1 MLKNK
6 LWFGHKLVA
15 SRRGDNLLGV
25 SMSQLSK
32 IESASYL
39 EKIALVAK
47 LSPLFSDSSTPFV
60 HSRFAERIFCL
71 DSGSQD
77 LARQDISFD
86 AKGSSLEGI
95 GVKTYVASSKSTAKV
110 EKVAEFTTYATQGR
124 FLGLAGE
131 ALAREVS
138 KLRNKRLAS
147 DCAEVEVDLAKSYY
161 HCIVRTP
168 GEIFYIEQDFGPV
181 NLETIVATDR
191 FGKETGSFLD
201 EGHVYFKD
209 DSHGYVFN
217 IAKNV
222 LYRRFDP
229 LKGFVSDSVN
239 LDQKYDLVSLMG
251 EIRKLMRDSVPNEFD
266 SAIRDAAEDFVVLP
280 LYSSTQKTV
289 SEASGI
295 NQWNAKG
302 RVRKFSEAYIP
313 VPREVHKTRPN
324 FFPARDVTFNLKLPN
339 GAIVLAS
346 ICQQG
351 DKALMSN
358 PNTELCRWLF
368 STIDGSFQEAERRMG
383 TENKPYTYSD
393 LLAIGKDA
401 VKVRRVVGKS
411 WGYEMESAPIGS
423 YEAFIEGL
431 DF

>member
-25 SMSQLSK
+25 PMSQLSK
-32 IESASYL
+32 LESASYL
-39 EKIALVAK
+39 EKIAMVAK

-86 AKGSSLEGI
+86 AKGASLEGV

-110 EKVAEFTTYATQGR
+110 EKVAEFTTYATQGK
-124 FLGLAGE
+124 FVGLAGE

-138 KLRNKRLAS
+138 QLRNKRLAS
-147 DCAEVEVDLAKSYY
+147 DCAEVEIDLGKSFY

-168 GEIFYIEQDFGPV
+168 GEIFFIEQDFGLV
-181 NLETIVATDR
+181 NVETIVATDR
-191 FGKETGSFLD
+191 FGKETGSFLN

-229 LKGFVSDSVN
+229 LKGFVSDSVK
-239 LDQKYDLVSLMG
+239 LDQKYDLVSLME
-251 EIRKLMRDSVPNEFD
+251 EIKKLMEVPGANESD
-266 SAIRDAAEDFVVLP
+266 TAISDVADDFVVLP
-280 LYSSTQKTV
+280 LYSPTQKAV
-289 SEASGI
+289 SAASGI

-313 VPREVHKTRPN
+313 VPRDVHNTRPN

-339 GAIVLAS
+339 GATVLAS
-346 ICQQG
+346 ICQEG

-368 STIDGSFQEAERRMG
+368 STIDGSFEEAERRMG
-383 TENKPYTYSD
+383 TENNPYTYSD

-401 VKVRRVVGKS
+401 VKVRRVSGHS
-411 WGYEMESAPIGS
+411 WDYEMESAPIGS
-423 YEAFIEGL
+423 YEAFIEGF
-431 DF
+431 DS

>member
-6 LWFGHKLVA
+6 LWFGHKLVGC
-15 SRRGDNLLGV
+15 RRGENLLGV

-32 IESASYL
+32 IESATYL

-95 GVKTYVASSKSTAKV
+95 GVKTYVASSKATAKV
-110 EKVAEFTTYATQGR
+110 EKVAEFTTYATQGK
-124 FLGLAGE
+124 FVGLAGE

-138 KLRNKRLAS
+138 QLRNKRLAS
-147 DCAEVEVDLAKSYY
+147 DCAEVEVDLVKSFY

-168 GEIFYIEQDFGPV
+168 GEIFFIEQDFGPV
-181 NLETIVATDR
+181 NLESIVPTDR
-191 FGKETGSFLD
+191 FGKEVGAFLN

-209 DSHGYVFN
+209 ESHGYVFN

-229 LKGFVSDSVN
+229 TKGFVSQSVK
-239 LDQKYDLVSLMG
+239 LDQKYDFVSLMD
-251 EIRKLMRDSVPNEFD
+251 EIKKLMEAVPVD
-266 SAIRDAAEDFVVLP
+266 RPDAQVAETIEDFVVLP
-280 LYSSTQKTV
+280 LYSPSQKAV
-289 SEASGI
+289 PAASGI

-302 RVRKFSEAYIP
+302 RTRKFSEAYIP
-313 VPREVHKTRPN
+313 VPRDVHVTSPD
-324 FFPARDVTFNLKLPN
+324 FFPARDVAFNLKLPN

-346 ICQQG
+346 ICQDG

-368 STIDGSFQEAERRMG
+368 STIDGAFAEAEKRMG
-383 TENKPYTYSD
+383 TENRPYTYSD
-393 LLAIGKDA
+393 LLAIGKDS
-401 VKVRRVVGKS
+401 VKVRRVSGQI
-411 WGYEMESAPIGS
+411 WDYEMETAPIGS
-423 YEAFIEGL
+423 YESFIEGL
-431 DF
+431 DS